1 MHENVVVPVKKVI
14 LMDIRVILS
23 WCLGENCSMDVGIPG
38 DCSSQC
44 LFEVMELGV
53 NSTCK
58 VNVFRR
64 LAMEILLR
72 HQVNILREVE
82 TLALHAFAEKFK
94 VYKSSFI
101 MRVSMLG
108 YNQLK
113 WRNLG
118 NLRQDIHNIS
128 WTNN

>member
-53 NSTCK
+53 NSTG
-58 VNVFRR
+58 
-64 LAMEILLR
+64 
-72 HQVNILREVE
+72 
-82 TLALHAFAEKFK
+82 TLAGAESVNWLTSVLRRPHKK
-94 VYKSSFI
+94 PTVTI
-101 MRVSMLG
+101 
-108 YNQLK
+108 
-113 WRNLG
+113 NL
-118 NLRQDIHNIS
+118 D
-128 WTNN
+128 